1 MLQSSLI
8 TFHLITRGGVSQL
21 NPELANMANLA
32 RRLVPGESRLHLL
45 SSRISA
51 GLSHP
56 PSIYTDSE
64 NLNSCLHICIA
75 NILLAFV
82 FLQ

>member
-8 TFHLITRGGVSQL
+8 TSHLITWGMVSQL
-21 NPELANMANLA
+21 NPELANIANLA
-32 RRLVPGESRLHLL
+32 QLVPGESRLHLL

-51 GLSHP
+51 GFPHP
-56 PSIYTDSE
+56 PSIHMDSG

-75 NILLAFV
+75 SILLAFG